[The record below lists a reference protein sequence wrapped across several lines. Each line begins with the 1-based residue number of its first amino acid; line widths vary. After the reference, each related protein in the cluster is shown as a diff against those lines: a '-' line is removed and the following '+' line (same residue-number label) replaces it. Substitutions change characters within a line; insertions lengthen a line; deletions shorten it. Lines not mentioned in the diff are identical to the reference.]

1 MAPLLLVASLLF
13 VDAPT
18 YFASEEGRSVYT
30 PRQYRESVEG
40 LVAQF
45 EEICGDTFCE
55 GDYGNLTT
63 LALDCSIQSTS
74 GKVGACVW
82 TIAGSYATIDPE
94 TGRVRVRHAVR
105 ACDFGI
111 AGDAPTLAAYLAEAG
126 VPGGFGR
133 GLRTVV
139 VPGRSDGK
147 TLYQVL
153 DGCL

>member
-1 MAPLLLVASLLF
+1 MASLLLVASLLF
-13 VDAPT
+13 VDAPV
-18 YFASEEGRSVYT
+18 YFASAESRTDFT
-30 PRQYRESVEG
+30 PRQYRNAVEG

-63 LALDCSIQSTS
+63 LALDCSIESST
-74 GKVGACVW
+74 GKLGSCVW
-82 TIAGSYATIDPE
+82 TIAGSYATIDPA
-94 TGRVRVRHAVR
+94 TGRIRVRHAVR

-111 AGDAPTLAAYLAEAG
+111 EGDAPALAAYLAEAG
-126 VPGGFGR
+126 EPGGFGR
-133 GLRTVV
+133 GLRTVA
-139 VPGRSDGK
+139 VPGRADGK